1 MIFYHCFLA
10 SSTFDQFILPE
21 NLAQSSGVL
30 THNGSFLLF
39 DDVINSPHLS
49 YQPTDTNR
57 RCIFSGYSPKAATL
71 VFSATKAWKQME
83 TEQMFKQ
90 SFLS

>member
-1 MIFYHCFLA
+1 M
-10 SSTFDQFILPE
+10 
-21 NLAQSSGVL
+21 
-30 THNGSFLLF
+30 F

-83 TEQMFKQ
+83 TTNVYTEFFVIILELLLKKEN
-90 SFLS
+90 